1 MTTVPAPPMQTT
13 IRVAPPAATPGGSG
27 VIVSPPPLVQGPAP
41 VPPVT
46 LPQPMPPQMPPGY
59 PYPGGYGYPDPY
71 YGGNPYGGYPYGGM
85 PYGGNPYGGYPYGGS
100 PYGYDPYGYGYGGYY
115 AQQPMPPSGY
125 GNYMTGSFFGIPFR
139 LGANGPPDVE
149 LSPDEEFA
157 IRQFYEAMRKK

>member
-71 YGGNPYGGYPYGGM
+71 A
-85 PYGGNPYGGYPYGGS
+85 GS
-100 PYGYDPYGYGYGGYY
+100 APYDPYGYGGYYPPTPPSYGYGYGYGYPGSYGGGF
-115 AQQPMPPSGY
+115 MGFL
-125 GNYMTGSFFGIPFR
+125 GSL
-139 LGANGPPDVE
+139 LGNGPLDGD
-149 LSPDEEFA
+149 LSPEEEYA
-157 IRQFYEAMRKK
+157 LRRFYHVLMHQR